1 MLYALHAVIV
11 SKSNFRSKI
20 EEMEYRLKLVT
31 NIKILVENQ
40 FVDMKLN
47 ENSN

>member
-1 MLYALHAVIV
+1 MLYALLAVIV
-11 SKSNFRSKI
+11 YKSNFRSKI